1 MALYEDIREILE
13 KYPNMSLDTRGKL
26 VELADEDEKNSV
38 TMNEAKRELS
48 SLLYT
53 CSNKVYALDCSDSY
67 APRQIMSE
75 VVDGFNKFFDSMSN
89 KDEDLRAALV
99 HKYMRPDAAPG
110 LIDAL
115 TDQLFNIPG
124 ENNDN

>member
-13 KYPNMSLDTRGKL
+13 KYPNMSIAIRGKL

-99 HKYMRPDAAPG
+99 HKYMKLGAS
-110 LIDAL
+110 DAL
-115 TDQLFNIPG
+115 AEQLFDIPG